1 MTQDKYG
8 LMSSSKEELVTLISK
23 LMNKLTEK
31 ERMEFVSK
39 WISPEAALEE
49 AGVYDNS
56 SFIKNVK
63 SFCKECLD
71 GKYFIEADDEY
82 YHDYHDYYNDEAYD
96 YSESEWAENFSE
108 FLKLSVMYSRN
119 KNYDISYTAFDK
131 LMNCLHKAEF
141 DQDILGTE
149 NPMDYIDI
157 SWDEVFEEYYLS
169 MRNQLPNNKQL
180 ANKAVEVW
188 MSFGERCTDSILK
201 NINDITSIEESIRK
215 NIADNMQ
222 CWSIQH
228 ELYELLK
235 RFYLKLGLE
244 FNEIVIAKS
253 LVCYNPNF
261 LDDVAQGCINCEMWD
276 EAVRIIRDAL
286 KKVTNEQLL
295 SALNKKLVDC
305 FESLSMFSEAY
316 NVAAGMFINDNS
328 HELYVKAR
336 SIAIR
341 IDNLENFIENMES
354 HIRSSKRHDSIFTLL
369 RILSFEGHTLRLVDE
384 ALKFDGYSRHDY
396 LKYTSKS
403 LIYRAV
409 GSEKIILPNLKEFLQ
424 SIEYNKI
431 TGIVDMIT
439 IPLTSGDKQ
448 LLLNSAIE
456 ILKQMVQ
463 FHISAAQRSRYARAA
478 YYLTVI
484 KDICIYKNEEG
495 EFRQYY
501 AKILME
507 NSRRPALKDEM
518 KKKLF

>member
-215 NIADNMQ
+215 NIADNK
-222 CWSIQH
+222 I
-228 ELYELLK
+228 
-235 RFYLKLGLE
+235 G
-244 FNEIVIAKS
+244 
-253 LVCYNPNF
+253 
-261 LDDVAQGCINCEMWD
+261 
-276 EAVRIIRDAL
+276 
-286 KKVTNEQLL
+286 
-295 SALNKKLVDC
+295 
-305 FESLSMFSEAY
+305 
-316 NVAAGMFINDNS
+316 
-328 HELYVKAR
+328 
-336 SIAIR
+336 
-341 IDNLENFIENMES
+341 
-354 HIRSSKRHDSIFTLL
+354 
-369 RILSFEGHTLRLVDE
+369 
-384 ALKFDGYSRHDY
+384 
-396 LKYTSKS
+396 
-403 LIYRAV
+403 RAHV
-409 GSEKIILPNLKEFLQ
+409 
-424 SIEYNKI
+424 
-431 TGIVDMIT
+431 
-439 IPLTSGDKQ
+439 
-448 LLLNSAIE
+448 
-456 ILKQMVQ
+456 
-463 FHISAAQRSRYARAA
+463 
-478 YYLTVI
+478 
-484 KDICIYKNEEG
+484 
-495 EFRQYY
+495 
-501 AKILME
+501 
-507 NSRRPALKDEM
+507 
-518 KKKLF
+518 